1 MAMRYSKS
9 VAPFSDI
16 VFTTLSNFLSDWTTL
31 HITIYLSLGNYDSN
45 LRLCVCV
52 CVLQRECEGAAADD
66 RNRGRKLTGQLQC
79 FMNVETAVCVYVK
92 KQESFGEIAQTLIHG
107 VMFHEDFMMFKS

>member
-9 VAPFSDI
+9 VTPFSDI
-16 VFTTLSNFLSDWTTL
+16 VFTTLSNFLSDLTTL

-45 LRLCVCV
+45 LRCVCV

-66 RNRGRKLTGQLQC
+66 RNHGRKLTGQLQC

-92 KQESFGEIAQTLIHG
+92 KQESLCEIAQTLIHG
-107 VMFHEDFMMFKS
+107 VMSHEDNTFH